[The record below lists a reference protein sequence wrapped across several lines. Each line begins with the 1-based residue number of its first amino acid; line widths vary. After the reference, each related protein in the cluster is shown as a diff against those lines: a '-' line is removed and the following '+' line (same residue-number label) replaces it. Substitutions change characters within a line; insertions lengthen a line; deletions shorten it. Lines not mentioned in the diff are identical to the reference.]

1 MPLISLHSWYTHHHR
16 TPTRHLPIMPFIGF
30 PLPMAFPFP
39 FCKPTAAGAGGTAA
53 YGESMVKLGGLFF
66 KGGIHSYT
74 STVYCLTPTKA
85 DMNSI

>member
-1 MPLISLHSWYTHHHR
+1 MVYASSPDSDKALAHHALHRLSFAHG
-16 TPTRHLPIMPFIGF
+16 L
-30 PLPMAFPFP
+30 PFP

-53 YGESMVKLGGLFF
+53 DGESMVKLGGLFF